1 MPDTDAPSLV
11 PQHQKVVQFYDDS
24 ITVAL
29 VEAEM
34 YVPLR
39 PIVEA
44 LGLSWGSQ
52 RNRVQ
57 RDEVL
62 AQQVRQVTMAG
73 ADGRQRDLVCIPL
86 DTLPGWLFG
95 ITTSRVRPEL
105 QPKLSRYRA
114 ECFRVLWNAFK
125 QDILPTVQPTTM
137 PVPTDRSGAAIAYEI
152 ATAVQHLARQ
162 QMELEQE
169 QQQLAGR
176 VQAMARWG
184 KQTDD
189 RLASLELSLSEGNF
203 IPAAKATELSE
214 RVKALA
220 TLMTERGTKDNHDQ
234 GVFAELYRRFGV
246 SSYKTLTNEQYAAVM
261 AFLEQW
267 REAVLSGSNDPPTA
281 SS

>member
-1 MPDTDAPSLV
+1 MADADATSLV
-11 PQHQKVVQFYDDS
+11 PHIEKVVQFYDDS

-29 VEAEM
+29 VEDDV

-39 PIVEA
+39 PIAEA

-62 AQQVRQVTMAG
+62 ANQVRQVTMAG

-105 QPKLSRYRA
+105 QAKLTRYRA

-125 QDILPTVQPTTM
+125 QEILPTAQPAIV
-137 PVPTDRSGAAIAYEI
+137 PVPMDRSGAAIAYEI

-162 QMELEQE
+162 QMELEE
-169 QQQLAGR
+169 VQQQLVGR
-176 VQAMARWG
+176 VQGMARWG

-189 RLASLELSLSEGNF
+189 RLASLELSLHEGNY
-203 IPAAKATELSE
+203 IPPAKATELSE

-220 TLMTERGTKDNHDQ
+220 TLMTERGTKDNHYQ

-267 REAVLSGSNDPPTA
+267 RQAVLSGSSEPPVA
-281 SS
+281 RS

>member
-1 MPDTDAPSLV
+1 MADAETTSLV
-11 PQHQKVVQFYDDS
+11 PHLEKVVQFYDDS

-29 VEAEM
+29 VEDDV

-57 RDEVL
+57 RDDVL
-62 AQQVRQVTMAG
+62 ASQVRPVTMAG

-86 DTLPGWLFG
+86 DMLPGWLFG

-125 QDILPTVQPTTM
+125 QDILPASQPASVT
-137 PVPTDRSGAAIAYEI
+137 VPTDRSSAAIAYEI

-176 VQAMARWG
+176 MQGMAQWG

-220 TLMTERGTKDNHDQ
+220 TLMTERGTKDNHYQ

-261 AFLEQW
+261 TFLEQW
-267 REAVLSGSNDPPTA
+267 REAVLSGRSDPPA
-281 SS
+281 VRS

>member
-1 MPDTDAPSLV
+1 
-11 PQHQKVVQFYDDS
+11 
-24 ITVAL
+24 
-29 VEAEM
+29 
-34 YVPLR
+34 
-39 PIVEA
+39 
-44 LGLSWGSQ
+44 
-52 RNRVQ
+52 
-57 RDEVL
+57 
-62 AQQVRQVTMAG
+62 MAG

-86 DTLPGWLFG
+86 DMLPGWLFG

-125 QDILPTVQPTTM
+125 QDILPASQPASVT
-137 PVPTDRSGAAIAYEI
+137 VPTDRSSAAIAYEI

-176 VQAMARWG
+176 MQGMAQWG

-220 TLMTERGTKDNHDQ
+220 TLMTERGTKDNHYQ

-261 AFLEQW
+261 TFLEQW
-267 REAVLSGSNDPPTA
+267 REAVLSGRSDPPA
-281 SS
+281 VRS

>member
-1 MPDTDAPSLV
+1 MADTNAAPLV
-11 PQHQKVVQFYDDS
+11 PQFEKTVQFYDDA
-24 ITVAL
+24 IMVAL
-29 VEAEM
+29 VENDV

-39 PIVEA
+39 PIAEV

-52 RNRVQ
+52 RNRLQ

-62 AQQVRQVTMAG
+62 ASHVRQVTMAG

-86 DTLPGWLFG
+86 DMLPGWLFG
-95 ITTSRVRPEL
+95 ITTSRVRSEL
-105 QPKLSRYRA
+105 RDKLSRYRA

-125 QDILPTVQPTTM
+125 QDMLPVPQSAIV

-162 QMELEQE
+162 QMDLEQA

-176 VQAMARWG
+176 MQGMARWG

-189 RLASLELSLSEGNF
+189 RLESLELQLHTGNF
-203 IPAAKATELSE
+203 VPAVKAAEVSE

-220 TLMTERGTKDNHDQ
+220 TLMTERGTKDNHYQ
-234 GVFAELYRRFGV
+234 GVFSELYRRFGV
-246 SSYKTLTNEQYAAVM
+246 SSYKTLTNDQYTSVM
-261 AFLEQW
+261 AFLQQW
-267 REAVLSGSNDPPTA
+267 REAVLSGSNDPPA
-281 SS
+281 ARS